1 MADDDQHEQTWVPR
15 LISDVRAPLAVMMMI
30 PMLMTMVMIID
41 DEDGDPT
48 WVPCLRSPTS
58 HDNGDDDNDDD
69 NES

>member
-1 MADDDQHEQTWVPR
+1 M
-15 LISDVRAPLAVMMMI
+15 IMI
-30 PMLMTMVMIID
+30 PMLMPMAMIID